1 MVECESGTLSEQA
14 ADQQMPSRTDARDKL
29 ITAAIRL
36 FRRRGYHA
44 VGIAELLEVSGA
56 PRGSF
61 YYHFPD
67 GKEQLAIAAVERAG
81 AAIESLLESCFH
93 AAKSLEL
100 GAQKLAAAVA
110 EHFET
115 SGFEAGCPVMTVLL
129 DTVPESSRLHEAGQK
144 VLDRWL
150 DVLQRHAQRLGDER
164 DTKQLGLALFVAL
177 EGGWV
182 VARIQRSVAPILLA
196 GQAFGMASLDPSF
209 GPSEA

>member
-1 MVECESGTLSEQA
+1 
-14 ADQQMPSRTDARDKL
+14 MPSRTDARDKL
-29 ITAAIRL
+29 IGAAIRL

-44 VGIAELLEVSGA
+44 VGIAELLENSGA

-61 YYHFPD
+61 YYHFPA
-67 GKEQLAIAAVERAG
+67 GKEELAIAAVERAG
-81 AAIESLLESCFH
+81 AAIESLLESCFD
-93 AAKSLEL
+93 ASESLEV
-100 GAQKLAAAVA
+100 GAQKLAHAVA

-129 DTVPESSRLHEAGQK
+129 DTVPESSRLHQAGQL

-150 DVLQRHAQRLGDER
+150 DVLERHAHRLGDQR
-164 DTKQLGLALFVAL
+164 DTKRLGLALFVAL

-182 VARIQRSVAPILLA
+182 VARVQRSVAPILLA
-196 GQAFGMASLDPSF
+196 GQAFAMASPDPSL